1 MVMRYHGGGVGHL
14 GMRFDPAIYEGP
26 GQAED
31 AESLPDSPIPEPRA
45 AVNKAAVNEAVDSDS
60 SKSDGEDFIHEQ
72 REMTDESEEEQDGQE
87 EEQEGL
93 DVQGKQELARGE
105 GDEDIVTITEDDPRL
120 YGFDEA

>member
-1 MVMRYHGGGVGHL
+1 MVLRYHGGGVGHL

-31 AESLPDSPIPEPRA
+31 AESLLDSPIPEPQ
-45 AVNKAAVNEAVDSDS
+45 AAVNEAAVNEVVNSDS
-60 SKSDGEDFIHEQ
+60 SKSNGKDFIHEQ
-72 REMTDESEEEQDGQE
+72 REMTDESEE